1 MKKLLLSL
9 VALALAFGVK
19 AQIPAGYGLP
29 HVSPEEV
36 GMSSER
42 LSKIDGIVNAAVE
55 RKDFPGAVVAVVR
68 GQKICYMKAFGKKAW
83 VPKEEP
89 MTVESV
95 FDMASLSKCIGTT
108 LSFMQL
114 VEDGRVRLSD
124 EVRDY
129 IPEFAPWVNP
139 ENPKEKVHITIENL
153 LTHTSGLDSYINVK
167 NYCKSH
173 PAGQPDSLMHYIAVN
188 TGRHFRPGTG
198 YIYSCLN
205 FVTLQNVLQKV
216 TGEKL
221 CDYAQ
226 KNVFDR
232 LGMKNT
238 RYYPI
243 GTKIDAET
251 LANICPTEVQED
263 GLPYR
268 GQVHDPIAN
277 ILNNGNSGNA
287 GVFSN
292 AEDVAI
298 VAAAMFGYGQWNGR
312 RILSP
317 LTVKKMLTVPAKQ
330 PKHIGRALGWDAKNW
345 YCELFSDNS
354 FNHTGYTGTAFAFDM
369 DNQLAVIILT
379 NRAHPHDGGAVSQTR
394 GLVCNVVASALLDEC
409 PECCGKAKP
418 AVEHKPGHP
427 RHPRHTGGRRVPGTA
442 R

>member
-1 MKKLLLSL
+1 MKKFFLTA
-9 VALALAFGVK
+9 VALVFAFCAK
-19 AQIPAGYGLP
+19 AEIPVGYGLP
-29 HVSPEEV
+29 HVAPEAV
-36 GMSSER
+36 GMSSDR
-42 LSKIDGIVNAAVE
+42 LSKIDDIVNDAIA

-68 GQKICYMKAFGKKAW
+68 GQQICYMKAYGKKAW
-83 VPKEEP
+83 VPAEEP

-95 FDMASLSKCIGTT
+95 FDLASLSKCVGTT

-114 VEDGRVRLSD
+114 VEDGKVRLSD
-124 EVRDY
+124 NVCDY

-139 ENPKEKVHITIENL
+139 ENSNEKVHITIENL
-153 LTHTSGLDSYINVK
+153 LTHTSGIDSYINVK

-173 PAGQPDSLMHYIAVN
+173 PAGQPDSLIHYIAVN

-205 FVTLQNVLQKV
+205 FVTLQNILQRV

-232 LGMKNT
+232 LGMQNT

-292 AEDVAI
+292 AEDLAI
-298 VAAAMFGYGQWNGR
+298 VAAAMFGHGQWNGR
-312 RILSP
+312 RVLSP
-317 LTVKKMLTVPAKQ
+317 LTVDKMLTVPANQ
-330 PKHIGRALGWDAKNW
+330 PKHVGRALGWDAKNW
-345 YCELFSDNS
+345 YSELFSKNS
-354 FNHTGYTGTAFAFDM
+354 FNHTGYTGTAMAFDM
-369 DNQLAVIILT
+369 ENQLAVIILT
-379 NRAHPHDGGAVSQTR
+379 NRAHPNDGGAVSQTR
-394 GLVCNVVASALLDEC
+394 ALVCNVAASAVMEKRCDC
-409 PECCGKAKP
+409 TFGCGKPEGGELHRYKYG
-418 AVEHKPGHP
+418 KPGK
-427 RHPRHTGGRRVPGTA
+427 RISR
-442 R
+442 